1 MVKTRYYVRFEEK
14 TSNGT
19 IRYHDDGITVI
30 DYDNIMTQIKAILN
44 NKPSSWK
51 LVEIRNESYD
61 GTQWDDK
68 GFRHYIKKI
77 QRGL

>member
-19 IRYHDDGITVI
+19 RYHDDGITVT

-44 NKPSSWK
+44 NKPATWK
-51 LVEIRNESYD
+51 LLEIRNESYD

-68 GFRHYIKKI
+68 SFRAYIKKI